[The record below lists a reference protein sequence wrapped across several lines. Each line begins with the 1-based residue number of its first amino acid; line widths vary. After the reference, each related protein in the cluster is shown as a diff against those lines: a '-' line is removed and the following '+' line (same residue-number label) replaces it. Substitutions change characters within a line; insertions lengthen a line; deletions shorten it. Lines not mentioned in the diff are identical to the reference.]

1 MSTVGEI
8 ATTAVGTASRAN
20 AQDAVFHD
28 KSTLTDYEPHKTD
41 SKAGNSPPGSKPP
54 LKPKDFYWD
63 QMVTILVSATLG
75 LTVLDIAVEFFRDF
89 GVRCYIPSSVDGFTR
104 DQVAYVNDFCYQSL
118 PPTEYYPVF
127 IIVHG
132 LAIVAPHYLWSSLF
146 GGYFDFF
153 FDLVKDLNRLRSIKT
168 GRYDARDFEIVKKLE
183 KEYTSG
189 LAYYS
194 YILKLLAQLFFAL
207 FSLLFAIFFFN
218 DFSPNFECPD
228 GSISEN
234 STSSWPL
241 NITVTCVYTSLR
253 CLAVIRIV
261 DCTLTGFA
269 VFVIAFGLLWCFIR
283 HTKVL
288 GHQAVASFVVGSSFL
303 QEHYVPKRFLSSA
316 FVPRVKTDL
325 DFLVLRLFRTDSGH
339 GQGVQGDTSSERG
352 GGEDERRVRVA
363 AALLDRRDGWRLDT
377 HADRTHM

>member
-1 MSTVGEI
+1 MSTIGEI

-20 AQDAVFHD
+20 AQDAVFQD
-28 KSTLTDYEPHKTD
+28 KSNLTEPPKTD
-41 SKAGNSPPGSKPP
+41 SKASNSPPGSKPP

-75 LTVLDIAVEFFRDF
+75 LTVLDIAVEFFRGF
-89 GVRCYIPSSVDGFTR
+89 GVQCYTPSKVDSPPEGFTR
-104 DQVAYVNDFCYQSL
+104 DQAAYVNDFCYQSL

-153 FDLVKDLNRLRSIKT
+153 FNLVKDLNRLRSIKT

-183 KEYTSG
+183 KEYTSR

-194 YILKLLAQLFFAL
+194 YILKLLAQFFLAL
-207 FSLLFAIFFFN
+207 FSLLFAIFFFS

-241 NITVTCVYTSLR
+241 NVTVTCVYTSLR
-253 CLAVIRIV
+253 FLSVIRLV
-261 DCTLTGFA
+261 DCILTGLA
-269 VFVIAFGLLWCFIR
+269 VFVIAFGLLWCLFR
-283 HTKVL
+283 HTKEL
-288 GHQAVASFVVGSSFL
+288 GHRSVASFVVGSSFL
-303 QEHYVPKRFLSSA
+303 QEHYVPKQSLSSA

-325 DFLVLRLFRTDSGH
+325 DFLVMRLFRTDSGH
-339 GQGVQGDTSSERG
+339 GQVFKEIQIQREVEVRTREEYELLQLFWTVEMEG
-352 GGEDERRVRVA
+352 G
-363 AALLDRRDGWRLDT
+363 
-377 HADRTHM
+377 